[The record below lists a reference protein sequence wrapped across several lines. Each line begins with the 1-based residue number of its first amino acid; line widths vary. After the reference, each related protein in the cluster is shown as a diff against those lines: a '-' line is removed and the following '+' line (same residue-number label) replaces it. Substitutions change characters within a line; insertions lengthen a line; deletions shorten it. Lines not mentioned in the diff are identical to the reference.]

1 MFLRELFVN
10 PKKIL
15 LEGGNIWPESE
26 HFDQAIANH
35 LAHETNK
42 YLKGVHSTVH
52 LIGSAATPTP
62 GKMSGD
68 LDVMVDLNL
77 LMQQFGT
84 KDGKTTRAELEKY
97 LQGQGLPTKK
107 TGVTVH
113 ILLPYKDKFYQVD
126 IKAVANA
133 DRVHKFH
140 HHSIPQGSPYKGVH
154 KQMMMNAL
162 ASSQNM
168 LWSPD
173 EGLYARDAA
182 GKKADFISDDLDI
195 IAKRLIGPTA
205 NSNDLGSV
213 ESILAAIPD
222 QARRDQIFQSASSG
236 ASWQAVS
243 PQPINEAAAPAVGRK
258 YQHIEDLVFT
268 NGSVGGLH
276 AVERLRHM
284 TTKGKGIE
292 LKWDGSP
299 VVYWGRDEHGTFH
312 MFPKN
317 AWDYIKRGTTHTK
330 SGVSTMMNDP
340 DDVMQFILGTG
351 KTEPG
356 KEAQRSSYAQGLAA
370 LWPVFEKISPK
381 SGFLEGGI
389 LFDTTQ
395 PPVLNPTTGDYDF
408 TPNITSFHIPSNSN
422 LGKRI
427 TSAIS
432 DKSGQFLMVAATGYY
447 DQIGGEEGRYPNAEQ
462 LSSTNA
468 IVQGTTYVEHAPK
481 IDHAGLD
488 HAETYINKNKAIID
502 SFVAGQPGLT
512 NPGDKLYTFFNQ
524 NLRVA
529 GVKQKFVDWAN
540 STLSAGQAQ
549 KLTSHP
555 GLDAVL
561 TAVEMLTSEK
571 MKVIAGLS
579 SGTHGGIRQTKPEGY
594 VQAHPGG
601 KFKNDLPG
609 QFVKTIDQANWAP
622 RKDNIQENINRT
634 GEGKAAVVGWGRG
647 MGHKGHMYLASSVI
661 TQASETGADPYF
673 VVSRTVGKDDPIT
686 PEEKMQIYRKVFPK
700 HGHIFHTATDEMPD
714 LTRVLTQLD
723 KHGYTD
729 VVVVVGEDQKHALS
743 YVTQYNGRPNKAGEI
758 PFTFN
763 SLNVISRQETN
774 DPSREEEGPR
784 ATPMRQVLTD
794 PEGFKTEHPDYANMP
809 TNQMQFAVWR
819 DAMDSQISDEE
830 VMDLM
835 HKAQQRM
842 SDPTFGKA
850 PKKAKPVKE
859 NLVKY
864 ANKVIREM
872 RAQEFIRKQLE
883 EDVPYAGKGSEKLH
897 HNHLQALRNAMS
909 IPNISMNKSNG
920 SPYMQYRFGI
930 AMANPEQ
937 TPSAGAMSGDPLI
950 SAYSDADMEKVKAA
964 AKATGAGTITHISD
978 GSSNEADGGNKI
990 SPVAKLKKNKYGI

>member
-1 MFLRELFVN
+1 
-10 PKKIL
+10 
-15 LEGGNIWPESE
+15 
-26 HFDQAIANH
+26 
-35 LAHETNK
+35 
-42 YLKGVHSTVH
+42 
-52 LIGSAATPTP
+52 
-62 GKMSGD
+62 
-68 LDVMVDLNL
+68 
-77 LMQQFGT
+77 
-84 KDGKTTRAELEKY
+84 
-97 LQGQGLPTKK
+97 
-107 TGVTVH
+107 
-113 ILLPYKDKFYQVD
+113 
-126 IKAVANA
+126 
-133 DRVHKFH
+133 
-140 HHSIPQGSPYKGVH
+140 
-154 KQMMMNAL
+154 MMMNAL

-182 GKKADFISDDLDI
+182 GKKSEFISDDLDV
-195 IAKRLIGPTA
+195 IAKRLIGPA
-205 NSNDLGSV
+205 AKAQDLGSV

-222 QARRDQIFQSASSG
+222 QARRDQIFQQASSG

-243 PQPINEAAAPAVGRK
+243 PQPVNEAAAPAVGRK

-276 AVERLRHM
+276 AIERLRHM

-299 VVYWGRDEHGTFH
+299 VVYWGRDENGAFH

-356 KEAQRSSYAQGLAA
+356 KEAQRSAFAQGLAS
-370 LWPVFEKISPK
+370 LWPYFESISPK

-389 LFDTTQ
+389 LFSPLQ
-395 PPVLNPTTGDYDF
+395 PPVLNPTTGDWDF
-408 TPNITSFHIPSNSN
+408 TPNITSFHIPSNSD

-427 TSAIS
+427 GKA
-432 DKSGQFLMVAATGYY
+432 KVMVAATGHYTH
-447 DQIGGEEGRYPNAEQ
+447 IGSEEGRYANAEQ
-462 LSSTNA
+462 LSSTDV
-468 IVQGTTYVEHAPK
+468 IVQGTTYVERAPK

-488 HAETYINKNKAIID
+488 HAEAYIKKNKAIID

-529 GVKQKFVDWAN
+529 GVKQKFVNWAN

-549 KLTSHP
+549 KLISHP

-729 VVVVVGEDQKHALS
+729 VTVVVGEDQKHALS

-784 ATPMRQVLTD
+784 ATPMRDILKD
-794 PEGFKTEHPDYANMP
+794 PNATEDEK
-809 TNQMQFAVWR
+809 FAVWR
-819 DAMDSQISDEE
+819 DSMDPQISDEE
-830 VMDLM
+830 VLDLM

-842 SDPTFGKA
+842 SDPTFGKS

-872 RAQEFIRKQLE
+872 RAKEFVAEGHPNAGTGHTSELKSAQDNAMRGVSRSRDEGGIDRFYHMNRLMMAMAMHDGRGPHPVDSAKDTWFEKYNTMHPMTKE
-883 EDVPYAGKGSEKLH
+883 ED
-897 HNHLQALRNAMS
+897 NMIR
-909 IPNISMNKSNG
+909 
-920 SPYMQYRFGI
+920 
-930 AMANPEQ
+930 
-937 TPSAGAMSGDPLI
+937 GAM
-950 SAYSDADMEKVKAA
+950 K
-964 AKATGAGTITHISD
+964 TIPTNGKHVSKFAP
-978 GSSNEADGGNKI
+978 SKEAEGGNVA
-990 SPVAKLKKNKYGI
+990 SPVAKKKPNKYGI

>member
-10 PKKIL
+10 SKPVIL
-15 LEGGNIWPESE
+15 EASLTMFTDLEP
-26 HFDQAIANH
+26 FDQSIADD
-35 LAHETNK
+35 LAREVSRYTSSLGKHIVVYKT
-42 YLKGVHSTVH
+42 
-52 LIGSAATPTP
+52 GSAANPTP
-62 GKMSGD
+62 GKFSND
-68 LDVMVDLNL
+68 LDLMMDLGH
-77 LMQQFGT
+77 LMKVFGT
-84 KDGKTTRAELEKY
+84 ADGKTTRAALEQY
-97 LQGQGLPTKK
+97 LQSQGLETKK
-107 TGVTVH
+107 AGSEVH
-113 ILLPYKDKFYQVD
+113 FKLPYNGKFYQGG
-126 IKAVANA
+126 IKVVAHA
-133 DRVHKFH
+133 EHVHKMH
-140 HHSIPQGSPYKGVH
+140 VHNIPHNSPYKGVH
-154 KQMMMNAL
+154 KQVFLSTL
-162 ASSQNM
+162 ASKLGM
-168 LWSPD
+168 LYSPD

-182 GKKADFISDDLDI
+182 GKKSEFITYDLDE
-195 IAKRLIGPTA
+195 IAKRLLNPSA
-205 NSNDLGSV
+205 SAKDLGSI
-213 ESILAAIPD
+213 ESIMAAVPD
-222 QARRDQIFQSASSG
+222 QALKNEILQRASEG
-236 ASWQAVS
+236 PSWKTTPPKTLS
-243 PQPINEAAAPAVGRK
+243 EAAAPAVGRK

-356 KEAQRSSYAQGLAA
+356 KEAQRSAFAQGLAS
-370 LWPVFEKISPK
+370 LWPYFEAISPET
-381 SGFLEGGI
+381 GFLEGGI
-389 LFDTTQ
+389 LFSPLQ
-395 PPVLNPTTGDYDF
+395 PPVLNPTTGDWDF
-408 TPNITSFHIPSNSN
+408 TPNITSFHIPSNSD

-427 TSAIS
+427 GKA
-432 DKSGQFLMVAATGYY
+432 KVMVAATGHYTH
-447 DQIGGEEGRYPNAEQ
+447 IGSEEGRYANAEQ
-462 LSSTNA
+462 LSSPDV

-488 HAETYINKNKAIID
+488 HAETYIKKNKSIID

-555 GLDAVL
+555 GLDVVL

-872 RAQEFIRKQLE
+872 RAKEFVTESHANAGSGFETELNKDHDNVMKGASRSRDIGGYDRVYHMNRLMMAMAMHDGKGPHPVNSAHSTWFEKYNTMHPMTQE
-883 EDVPYAGKGSEKLH
+883 ED
-897 HNHLQALRNAMS
+897 NMIR
-909 IPNISMNKSNG
+909 
-920 SPYMQYRFGI
+920 
-930 AMANPEQ
+930 
-937 TPSAGAMSGDPLI
+937 GAMKTVPTDGKHVS
-950 SAYSDADMEKVKAA
+950 KF
-964 AKATGAGTITHISD
+964 AGSK
-978 GSSNEADGGNKI
+978 EAEGGNVS
-990 SPVAKLKKNKYGI
+990 SPVAKPKRNKYGV